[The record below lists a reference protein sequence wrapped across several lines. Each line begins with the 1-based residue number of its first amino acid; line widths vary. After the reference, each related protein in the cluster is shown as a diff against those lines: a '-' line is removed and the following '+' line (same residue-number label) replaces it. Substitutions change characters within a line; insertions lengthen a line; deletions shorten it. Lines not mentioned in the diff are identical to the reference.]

1 MTDLKTQRSR
11 WLRTF
16 VIVVVVLGVFFR
28 GYNLDRK
35 VFWYDET
42 MTLLRVSGNTNETI
56 VQNAYDADITTVEA
70 LLTTYQFP
78 NVDHGWD
85 DTLAA
90 LKEHPEHSPLYY
102 LMVRGWLQLFGHST
116 ATIRALS
123 LIFGLLVLPCAY
135 WLGVE
140 LFRERRYGWA
150 IATIMAIS
158 PFHVLYSQEAR
169 EYSLWTLTILLSSAT
184 LLWAERRKTIREW
197 GLYGVTIALG
207 LYTHP
212 FSGFVS
218 ISHGIYVLAS
228 DGFRWTKRLTAYLLA
243 SALGML
249 LFLPWL
255 WIVIQHFSKFVS
267 NTQSVGLEREGVMPL
282 FWALNL
288 SRVFFD
294 LNQGPSAINPLHYIL
309 VGLAIY
315 ALYYLYQHGPR
326 HAWIFV
332 MTLAGVTG
340 LALLMPDIIWG
351 GRRSSITR
359 YAIPSYIGLQI
370 AIAYLFAHHLTT
382 DLTAPNWKRW
392 RTGAIA
398 FVALGVISMAVSS
411 QIPVWWHKSYA
422 KSRYNP
428 TTAAIVNQSPNPLVV
443 TNELPGS
450 ILSFSHLLRPDVHL
464 QLITRSK
471 NIAIPVEEYDPT
483 FLYKSTPRFR
493 RDLESQNLTLTPQYE
508 EDWLWTIDS
517 KS

>member
-351 GRRSSITR
+351 GSS
-359 YAIPSYIGLQI
+359 L
-370 AIAYLFAHHLTT
+370 
-382 DLTAPNWKRW
+382 
-392 RTGAIA
+392 
-398 FVALGVISMAVSS
+398 
-411 QIPVWWHKSYA
+411 
-422 KSRYNP
+422 
-428 TTAAIVNQSPNPLVV
+428 
-443 TNELPGS
+443 
-450 ILSFSHLLRPDVHL
+450 
-464 QLITRSK
+464 
-471 NIAIPVEEYDPT
+471 
-483 FLYKSTPRFR
+483 
-493 RDLESQNLTLTPQYE
+493 
-508 EDWLWTIDS
+508 
-517 KS
+517 

>member
-1 MTDLKTQRSR
+1 MDITTQRSR
-11 WLRTF
+11 WLRTV
-16 VIVVVVLGVFFR
+16 VITLLVLGVFFR

-56 VQNAYDADITTVEA
+56 LQEAYDTQPTSVDA
-70 LLTTYQFP
+70 LFATYQYP
-78 NVDHGWD
+78 NAAHSWD
-85 DTLAA
+85 DTMTA

-102 LMVRGWLQLFGHST
+102 VLARGWLQAFGHST
-116 ATIRALS
+116 VTIRALS

-140 LFRERRYGWA
+140 LFRDRAYGWA
-150 IATIMAIS
+150 VAAIMAIS

-184 LLWAERRKTIREW
+184 LLRAERRKEVVNW
-197 GLYGVTIALG
+197 GLYGLTVALG

-218 ISHGIYVLAS
+218 IGHGIYVLAS
-228 DGFRWTKRLTAYLLA
+228 GGFRWTRRLTAYLLA

-249 LFLPWL
+249 LFFPWL
-255 WIVIQHFSKFVS
+255 WVVIQHFSKFLG
-267 NTQSVGLEREGVMPL
+267 NTESVNLTRDGFLPL
-282 FWALNL
+282 FWGLNL

-309 VGLAIY
+309 FALAIY
-315 ALYYLYQHGPR
+315 ALYYLYHHGPR

-340 LALLMPDIIWG
+340 LALLMPDILLG

-359 YAIPSYIGLQI
+359 YAIPSYVGLQI
-370 AIAYLFAHHLTT
+370 AIAYLFAHRLTA
-382 DLTAPNWKRW
+382 DLTAPHWKRW
-392 RTGAIA
+392 RNGAIA
-398 FVALGVISMAVSS
+398 FVALGIISCAVSS

-422 KSRYNP
+422 KSRFNP
-428 TTAAIVNQSPNPLVV
+428 AAAEIVNQSANPLVV
-443 TNELPGS
+443 TDMIPGE
-450 ILSFSHLLRPDVHL
+450 ILSFSHLLRPDAHV
-464 QLITRSK
+464 QLINRTK
-471 NIAIPVEEYDPT
+471 GLDIPVQSYDPV
-483 FLYKSTPRFR
+483 FLYKPSPRMKR
-493 RDLESQNLTLTPQYE
+493 ELDAQQLTLTPQYE
-508 EDWLWTIDS
+508 ENWLWTIDPS
-517 KS
+517 